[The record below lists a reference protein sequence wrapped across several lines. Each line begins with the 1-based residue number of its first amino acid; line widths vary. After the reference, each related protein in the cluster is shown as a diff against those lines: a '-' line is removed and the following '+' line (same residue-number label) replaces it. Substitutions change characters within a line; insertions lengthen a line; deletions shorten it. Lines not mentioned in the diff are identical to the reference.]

1 MDISLIVKIAG
12 VGMLVS
18 VASQILSKSGR
29 DEQAMLVT
37 VAGIVAT
44 LMLLISQ
51 IRELFAK
58 TQDAQER
65 GYTAGRFSFNVK
77 GGRCENCCGD
87 GILKVEMNFLPD
99 VYVPCEVCGGKR
111 YNRETLAVKYKGKML
126 VLLGGRLYIGVIVA
140 KFETVGNTIQLII
153 GVWIGGLDILF
164 GVEIHQPI
172 RNGIT

>member
-51 IRELFAK
+51 M
-58 TQDAQER
+58 
-65 GYTAGRFSFNVK
+65 N
-77 GGRCENCCGD
+77 GD
-87 GILKVEMNFLPD
+87 YL
-99 VYVPCEVCGGKR
+99 C
-111 YNRETLAVKYKGKML
+111 
-126 VLLGGRLYIGVIVA
+126 
-140 KFETVGNTIQLII
+140 
-153 GVWIGGLDILF
+153 
-164 GVEIHQPI
+164 
-172 RNGIT
+172 